1 MQNSLSYKKFR
12 AQKKEKL
19 KRKIKE
25 KKNLKKKKKKKKNLK
40 KIQQNP
46 VPYKQYVGNIV
57 SEDCHLE

>member
-25 KKNLKKKKKKKKNLK
+25 KKNLKKKKKRKEKLK
-40 KIQQNP
+40 KDSIEPSTLQTVCWKYSQ
-46 VPYKQYVGNIV
+46 
-57 SEDCHLE
+57 